1 MFMSLKEQMP
11 KDAVGCFLNMGEFAE
26 EITYTTGAGVSK
38 VIPAVVV
45 RYELTPAEENI
56 NRSLKKQAEV
66 YIANDETNGIAVVS
80 KADDRITLKDSEGFD
95 REARINDVISRDE
108 GMWHL
113 LVGW

>member
-1 MFMSLKEQMP
+1 
-11 KDAVGCFLNMGEFAE
+11 
-26 EITYTTGAGVSK
+26 
-38 VIPAVVV
+38 
-45 RYELTPAEENI
+45 
-56 NRSLKKQAEV
+56 
-66 YIANDETNGIAVVS
+66 VS